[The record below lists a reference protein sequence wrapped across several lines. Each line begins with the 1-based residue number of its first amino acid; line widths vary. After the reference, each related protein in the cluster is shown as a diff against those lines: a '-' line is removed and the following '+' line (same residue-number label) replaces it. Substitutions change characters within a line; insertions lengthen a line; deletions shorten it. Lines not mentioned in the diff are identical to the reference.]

1 VPIFLARTLHET
13 SLLVAGAVSAG
24 VFGLSTASQV
34 ALARVQ
40 RRHQL
45 WIGLVAMSAGLVGI
59 AAGGELANL
68 WLFVVSGLLGGA
80 GFGLL
85 FRGAIATAVSLADP
99 GSRGEV
105 LAALFLI
112 SYVGLAAPVLGI
124 GLALTVLS
132 QQVTLVV
139 FSAVLLLLTVWSGT
153 RMLAQRRPVS

>member
-1 VPIFLARTLHET
+1 MALPAAMRPQFFGAAAGSFAAFAMAGLFTSVVPIFLARTLHET

-40 RRHQL
+40 RRHQS

-85 FRGAIATAVSLADP
+85 FRGPLP
-99 GSRGEV
+99 PLSRWPTRV
-105 LAALFLI
+105 HAARC
-112 SYVGLAAPVLGI
+112 SPHC
-124 GLALTVLS
+124 S
-132 QQVTLVV
+132 
-139 FSAVLLLLTVWSGT
+139 
-153 RMLAQRRPVS
+153 